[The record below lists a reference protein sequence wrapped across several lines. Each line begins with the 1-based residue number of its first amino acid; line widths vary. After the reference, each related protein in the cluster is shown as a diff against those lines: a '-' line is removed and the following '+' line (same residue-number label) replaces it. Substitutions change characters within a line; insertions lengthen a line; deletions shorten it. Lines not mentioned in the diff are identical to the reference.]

1 MTLNKDKVVK
11 HIDYLQED
19 PPLSGQ
25 LYGLISIVGPHV
37 KQKADIW
44 GIKIRGVAD
53 SLDRAKALTKRI
65 MRADNNFDIYTVEIG
80 KFFPLNVE
88 PYDIQDIEYENEE
101 LNNLV
106 KSYLENKEKANEH
119 WHERKRDMMD
129 KAILEGKNQ
138 EEMASRPEHP
148 IAVLQRIKNLDSKRE
163 EILKDLES
171 VELDIK
177 ASKDKFETYTEE
189 ERELADTQLKKAIEE
204 NIDPEIPETKEKTI
218 EEIRNEIM
226 KELEEEQQEENNT
239 KKQTTTLEQSLE
251 KLKEIDLDLNE
262 YNDTLKLIDKTTSPN
277 VYERLES
284 KIKTLE
290 LKKKTLVQTLN
301 DAKSINQYINSNY
314 NGKEGDYHGIF

>member
-1 MTLNKDKVVK
+1 MADKPVK
-11 HIDYLQED
+11 KIDYLSESQA
-19 PPLSGQ
+19 PSGQ
-25 LYGLISIVGPHV
+25 TFGLVSIVGPNMT
-37 KQKADIW
+37 QKCDVW
-44 GIKIRGVAD
+44 GMKIYGVAD
-53 SLDRAKALTKRI
+53 TLEKAKALTKRY
-65 MRADNNFDIYTVEIG
+65 MRVDNNYDIYNVEIG
-80 KFFPLNVE
+80 KFFPLRIE
-88 PYDIQDIEYENEE
+88 PYDVQDIEYENDQ
-101 LNNLV
+101 LNDLV

-148 IAVLQRIKNLDSKRE
+148 IAVLQRVKNLDSKRE

-177 ASKDKFETYTEE
+177 ASKEKFETYTQE
-189 ERELADTQLKKAIEE
+189 ERELADSQLKKAIEE

-226 KELEEEQQEENNT
+226 KELEEEQEEQNDRKT
-239 KKQTTTLEQSLE
+239 HRTTLEQSLE
-251 KLKEIDLDLNE
+251 KLKDIDLDLNE
-262 YNDTLKLIDKTTSPN
+262 YQDTLRLIDKTTSPN

-290 LKKKTLVQTLN
+290 LKKTTLTSSLN

>member
-1 MTLNKDKVVK
+1 MADKPVK
-11 HIDYLQED
+11 KIDYLSESQA
-19 PPLSGQ
+19 PSGQ
-25 LYGLISIVGPHV
+25 TFGLVSIIGPNMA
-37 KQKADIW
+37 QKCDVW
-44 GIKIRGVAD
+44 GMKIYGVAD
-53 SLDRAKALTKRI
+53 TLEKAKALTKRY
-65 MRADNNFDIYTVEIG
+65 MRVDNNYDIYNVEIG
-80 KFFPLNVE
+80 KFFPLRIE
-88 PYDIQDIEYENEE
+88 PYDVQDIEYENEE

-138 EEMASRPEHP
+138 EEMTSRPEHP
-148 IAVLQRIKNLDSKRE
+148 IAVLQRIKNLETKKE

-177 ASKDKFETYTEE
+177 ASKDKFETYTQE

-226 KELEEEQQEENNT
+226 KELEEEQEEQNDRKT
-239 KKQTTTLEQSLE
+239 QRTTLEQSLE

-262 YNDTLKLIDKTTSPN
+262 YQDTLKLIDKATSPN

-284 KIKTLE
+284 KIKALE
-290 LKKKTLVQTLN
+290 LKKTTLTLTLN
-301 DAKSINQYINSNY
+301 NAKSINTYINSNY
-314 NGKEGDYHGIF
+314 NGKESDYHGIF